1 MYNPYFHADNIRFMR
16 NLFFILMCS
25 ATLIACGTA
34 DKSNNTTEI
43 STSWKAD
50 STLCADW
57 RAKMNTIRKSIP
69 GAPFDVKKMGL
80 PGNFKDYE
88 GDTAGFPLV
97 SYSYFNSPM
106 YGKSDLDRMVMSAEP
121 EMNSANG
128 VAEAEIKNVWTPIE
142 EKRYLFIYY
151 PESLGRTGSINSKEN
166 VSGNTSGVVL
176 VYDLVEMK
184 PKAAVSVE
192 AKFDTGLAADSTNS
206 MVLDRKLSDELR
218 SRLVN
223 NFIKH

>member
-1 MYNPYFHADNIRFMR
+1 MR
-16 NLFFILMCS
+16 KTIFTLICS
-25 ATLIACGTA
+25 AVLLACGTSNE
-34 DKSNNTTEI
+34 KSQ
-43 STSWKAD
+43 TSGGSSDAWKAD
-50 STLCADW
+50 SALCADW
-57 RAKMNTIRKSIP
+57 RAKMNKIRKSIP
-69 GAPFDVKKMGL
+69 VAPVDVKKMGL
-80 PGNFKDYE
+80 PGNFKEYE
-88 GDTAGFPLV
+88 GDTAGFPFV

-151 PESLGRTGSINSKEN
+151 PESLGRTGSLNSKEN

-176 VYDLVEMK
+176 VYDVIDMK

-218 SRLVN
+218 ARLVN
-223 NFIKH
+223 NFVKH